1 MAYDNRNYGNR
12 MGGGRN
18 SSNSNY
24 QKGQLP
30 KGYLSGGY
38 FETAEGES
46 VLKPEYIV
54 EYSKEIA
61 RKLASKD
68 EWEKPNTP
76 QNKRSQV
83 RKFYEYVL
91 RIQGLL
97 QLKNNHFGTV
107 EAELKRLIPYA
118 EYAMSRGT
126 VSELFQNFINDNI
139 MALHNVDDL
148 NAFVKHFESI
158 VAYLP
163 KEKN

>member
-1 MAYDNRNYGNR
+1 MANDNRNYGNR

-18 SSNSNY
+18 SFGSNY
-24 QKGQLP
+24 QKGLLP

-38 FETAEGES
+38 FETIKGENA
-46 VLKPEYIV
+46 LKPEYIV

-61 RKLASKD
+61 KKLAD
-68 EWEKPNTP
+68 RNEWEKSNTP
-76 QNKRSQV
+76 QNKRSQI

-97 QLKNNHFGTV
+97 RRKNDNFGAV
-107 EAELKRLIPYA
+107 EAELKRLIPYVD
-118 EYAMSRGT
+118 YAVSRGT
-126 VSELFQNFINDNI
+126 VSELFQNFINDNM
-139 MALHNVDDL
+139 MAIHNVEDL

>member
-1 MAYDNRNYGNR
+1 MPYDNKKF
-12 MGGGRN
+12 GGRTG
-18 SSNSNY
+18 SMNSNFTSY
-24 QKGQLP
+24 QKAQLP

-38 FETAEGES
+38 FEMIGDEKA
-46 VLKPEYIV
+46 LRPEYIV
-54 EYSKEIA
+54 AYAKEIA
-61 RKLASKD
+61 EKLDKPE
-68 EWEKPNTP
+68 EWDKFNSP

-97 QLKNNHFGTV
+97 QRKNNNFEVV
-107 EAELKRLIPYA
+107 EAELDRLIPFVNYA
-118 EYAMSRGT
+118 RSRST
-126 VSELFQNFINDNI
+126 VSELFQIFVEENI
-139 MALHNVDDL
+139 RAIHSVEDL